1 MQHVA
6 ALVRVPMRGFR
17 GTALPCR
24 GADRHRVVC
33 VQCMTLLLGLGTAR
47 ADRRARAHI
56 VQSPSSR
63 RGARAGNY
71 WAIECG
77 RTRVESAQRTS
88 FRPFSMPGPRLI
100 ADVSWPSTTPILV
113 CAYVVRTVC
122 VPSRGR
128 SGMEPYTPRS
138 CYSIMAQSFLTYTQA
153 SLRWY
158 VTHCTA

>member
-1 MQHVA
+1 MLLLCQGSTTNGTRITGRDGTGP
-6 ALVRVPMRGFR
+6 RVECAPARG
-17 GTALPCR
+17 
-24 GADRHRVVC
+24 RVVGAGSGRGERRRRRPAGR
-33 VQCMTLLLGLGTAR
+33 TSSSHHRRLG
-47 ADRRARAHI
+47 
-56 VQSPSSR
+56 
-63 RGARAGNY
+63 GARAGNY

-100 ADVSWPSTTPILV
+100 EDVSWPSTTPILV